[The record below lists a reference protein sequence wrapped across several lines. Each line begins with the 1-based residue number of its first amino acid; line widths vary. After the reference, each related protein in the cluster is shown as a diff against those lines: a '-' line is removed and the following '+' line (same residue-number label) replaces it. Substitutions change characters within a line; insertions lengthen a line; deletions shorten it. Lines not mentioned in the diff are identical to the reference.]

1 MKVLLKNYSRKVMAF
16 KGMALTQSKTGLEQ
30 NAVFIFSQTLERR
43 LRQVF
48 VMKLEFLGNELV
60 PCEKVLYK

>member
-1 MKVLLKNYSRKVMAF
+1 MAF